1 MKVDPGRILL
11 VALLF
16 TVALGAAIFAL
27 RLLEAE
33 RTTTIVIG
41 AGSKSGES
49 FAVANAIADMADLYE
64 PHLDIVV
71 AESGGSSENLR
82 LLSDGLIEAATLQ
95 ADSKVDARLRLVT
108 ELYPDAYQILARRD
122 ADITRVSD
130 LRGKRVAVP
139 GKGSGQTRS
148 FLSVAQHYGVNEAEM
163 ELVPM
168 TEGARRFAIL
178 RGEVDAT
185 FAVRAPGNAALQE
198 LIELGDLVMVPIDQA
213 EALQLRL
220 PGVRSGRVPRG
231 SYRGEPAL
239 PEEDLETAVV
249 SRLLV
254 SSEAVD
260 AETIEALTRLIYE
273 HRQELSERVPLLGFL
288 ADPSELA
295 SSSVP
300 LHEGARAYYTRDE
313 PTFLQE
319 NVEVLAFYTT
329 LMIGV
334 ISMLLQINARRQKSR
349 ADGYN
354 RRIVELYNRAV
365 DDPDPDPLS
374 YRNASMEIFG
384 EVVRDTEAGLISSNG
399 FEFLQFTWDEINDAI
414 HEVIRIKTDAAQ
426 PVADVEAPA

>member
-11 VALLF
+11 VVLLF
-16 TVALGAAIFAL
+16 TAALAAAILAL

-49 FAVANAIADMADLYE
+49 FAVATAIADMAELYE

-71 AESGGSSENLR
+71 AESAGSSENLR
-82 LLSDGLIEAATLQ
+82 LLSEGLIEAATLQ

-122 ADITRVSD
+122 AGIRRVSD

-139 GKGSGQTRS
+139 GAGSGQTRS
-148 FLSVAQHYGVNEAEM
+148 FLGVAAHYGVGEAEM

-185 FAVRAPGNAALQE
+185 FAVRAAGNAALQD

-220 PGVRSGRVPRG
+220 PGVRAGRVPRG
-231 SYRGEPAL
+231 SYRGAPAL
-239 PEEDLETAVV
+239 PEQDLETAVV

-254 SSEAVD
+254 SSETVD
-260 AETIEALTRLIYE
+260 AETVESLTRLIYE

-288 ADPSELA
+288 ADPSDLM
-295 SSSVP
+295 SSAVP
-300 LHEGARAYYTRDE
+300 LHDGARAYYTRDE

-334 ISMLLQINARRQKSR
+334 VSMLLQINARRQKSR
-349 ADGYN
+349 ADSYN
-354 RRIVELYNRAV
+354 RRIVELYNQV
-365 DDPDPDPLS
+365 IDDPDPNPLA

-414 HEVIRIKTDAAQ
+414 QEVLQIKGRAPGDV
-426 PVADVEAPA
+426 VAGETTR